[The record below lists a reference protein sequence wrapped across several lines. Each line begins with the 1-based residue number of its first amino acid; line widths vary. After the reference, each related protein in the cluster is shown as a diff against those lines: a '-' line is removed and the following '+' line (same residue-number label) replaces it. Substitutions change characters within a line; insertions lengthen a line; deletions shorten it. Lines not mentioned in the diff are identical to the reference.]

1 MNKKSP
7 KDLRYNCI
15 LWLATHKQ
23 HTHSQ
28 IQANIGN
35 QIEEEEEEWTV
46 WYDLEEGKNIASK
59 KPFFVRNSQF
69 SKAKHMT

>member
-1 MNKKSP
+1 MCMMRSRTSVVWKNEHKKRSP

-35 QIEEEEEEWTV
+35 QIEEEEEWTV
-46 WYDLEEGKNIASK
+46 WYDLEEGKKHSK
-59 KPFFVRNSQF
+59 
-69 SKAKHMT
+69 

>member
-1 MNKKSP
+1 MMIERVWFEKKNEKSP

-23 HTHSQ
+23 HTHTHKQ

-35 QIEEEEEEWTV
+35 QIEEEEE
-46 WYDLEEGKNIASK
+46 
-59 KPFFVRNSQF
+59 
-69 SKAKHMT
+69 